1 MKIIMVH
8 KIHFSQLGRFTT
20 HKNKRIFVV
29 FIDLKRE
36 SPESTTSEESLEEGG
51 DTTALTMKMHFN
63 TNK

>member
-1 MKIIMVH
+1 MVH
-8 KIHFSQLGRFTT
+8 KIHFSQED
-20 HKNKRIFVV
+20 FVV
-29 FIDLKRE
+29 FIDLKQK

>member
-1 MKIIMVH
+1 MVRKIY
-8 KIHFSQLGRFTT
+8 FSQLGRFTI
-20 HKNKRIFVV
+20 HKNKRILLL
-29 FIDLKRE
+29 FIDLKRK